1 MGVFSKNSQPV
12 DKEKRHNYDMYHQNC
27 GTYKFGGL
35 YPVLC
40 AEALAGD
47 TWRLNASFGL
57 RFMPT
62 FFPLQTKIKA
72 KLDFFYVRN
81 RNLWSGFKNYLYMT
95 GQPDSLPY
103 LSPRLLKK
111 MFTTCSLG
119 DYLGLPSTVVTPNG
133 GNGSMY
139 RSARSFEIFNH
150 FGSDGSLIRTIT
162 NPSSG
167 SNLIMLTGFFS
178 DPDGFFLP
186 KSISAA
192 YGQSEIKSF
201 DIYPQGFREYVK
213 LPFYNN
219 FPKRISYVGSVC
231 SRSTFPTSGNVRF
244 YFNLSN
250 NPNIPIIHIEENEE
264 YSVPYISKSYLDS
277 VEAGNSIYIVF
288 HNYDGTPLE
297 EKFVWDGDNLVE
309 GTEFNPT
316 WKTVTYGVED
326 FGSKYPHL
334 AESYPHKISALPFR
348 AYEQIYNA
356 FYRDD
361 RNNPYLTPDGI
372 YDPNVFLPTTAG
384 GVDDSDYD
392 IRYRNWEQDFLTT
405 AQKSPQYGPA
415 PLVGISASGVA
426 TFEASDGSRISSRLS
441 VGEDGETIASFT
453 TTSNPSVN
461 RSLVELASSGISIND
476 LRGVN
481 SLQRFLETN
490 IRRGLRYRDQVFAHT
505 GVDVGY
511 DELDMP
517 EFIGSIVQNVDTSQ
531 VNQTSSSEGSDPL
544 GSYAGQLS
552 CVGGGSSL
560 QKYCDEN
567 GYIMAILSVCPV
579 PCYGQLLPKHF
590 LKTDDP
596 LDFYD
601 SAFAYLG
608 NQPVSYN
615 EVCPLQAITIGQKP
629 SATFG
634 YQKAWYDYMS
644 MQDSVH
650 GQFRTTMR
658 PYVLTRMFSQLPTL
672 NADFLTVKPEQL
684 NDVFSISEINGQPI
698 DTILG
703 QIYFDCTAE
712 RRIPKYAVPRLE

>member
-12 DKEKRHNYDMYHQNC
+12 DKEKRYNYDMYHQNC

-47 TWRLNASFGL
+47 TWKLNASFGL

-81 RNLWSGFKNYLYMT
+81 RNLWKGFKNYLYMT
-95 GQPDSLPY
+95 GQPDALPY

-111 MFTTCSLG
+111 MFTTGSLG
-119 DYLGLPSTVVTPNG
+119 DYMGLPSTVVSPNG
-133 GNGSMY
+133 GNGVMY
-139 RSARSFEIFNH
+139 RSSRSFDVYSTN
-150 FGSDGSLIRTIT
+150 SSSASLLRTIT
-162 NPSSG
+162 NPISG
-167 SNLIMLTGFFS
+167 DNLLMFSGFFS
-178 DPDGFFLP
+178 DPDKFYLP
-186 KSISAA
+186 KGLSSA
-192 YGQSEIKSF
+192 YGASEIKSF
-201 DIYPQGFREYVK
+201 SEFPEGYRDYIK
-213 LPFYNN
+213 LPFYNHL
-219 FPKRISYVGSVC
+219 PKRISYFGSVANYEVIP
-231 SRSTFPTSGNVRF
+231 STGNLRL
-244 YFNLSN
+244 NLYLSSN
-250 NPNIPIIHIEENEE
+250 SNVPIIHIEENEE
-264 YSVPYISKSYLDS
+264 YSVPYISRRYMDSIRPGSY
-277 VEAGNSIYIVF
+277 VFIAF
-288 HNYDGTPLE
+288 HNINGTPLE
-297 EKFVWDGDNLVE
+297 ENFVWDGDNLVE

-326 FGSKYPHL
+326 FGSKYPHI

-372 YDPNVFLPTTAG
+372 YDPNVFLPTTDG

-392 IRYRNWEQDFLTT
+392 LRYRNWEQDFLTT
-405 AQKSPQYGPA
+405 AQKSPQFGNA
-415 PLVGISASGVA
+415 PLVGITNSGVA
-426 TFEASDGSRISSRLS
+426 TFAAADGSKVSSQLS
-441 VGEDGETIASFT
+441 VGEDGETIATFST
-453 TTSNPSVN
+453 TNNSSVN

-490 IRRGLRYRDQVFAHT
+490 IRRGLRYKDQVFAHT
-505 GVDVGY
+505 GVEVGY

-517 EFIGSIVQNVDTSQ
+517 EFIGSVVQTVDTSQ
-531 VNQTSSSEGSDPL
+531 VNQTSSSDSDPL

-552 CVGGGSSL
+552 CVGGGNTL

-567 GYIMAILSVCPV
+567 GYIMAILSICPV

-608 NQPVSYN
+608 NQPVTYN
-615 EVCPLQAITIGQKP
+615 EVCPLQAAVIGQKP

-672 NADFLTVKPEQL
+672 NSDFLTVRPEQL
-684 NDVFSISEINGQPI
+684 NDVFSISEINGEPI

-712 RRIPKYAVPRLE
+712 RRIPKYAIPRLE